1 MNETKGGA
9 TVNNLSSPGSTTTT
23 WYDHLSPKE
32 RATKGLALFNLLPN
46 TFTFT
51 AAQKQAFKNNPNTN
65 TIATGR
71 FKQQRIN
78 FLIKAALT
86 GNAHQVERILQEG
99 AHINARNGY
108 GQTAYFCAC
117 WQGQQACMQL
127 LLQFGADLNIPSN
140 GNCLPRDVVPHAGT
154 NHGTGTN
161 NTGAP
166 IVVRPPV
173 VLLPKVPSCFHTSFN
188 LNESLLQQLEDKF
201 NLFQGQGERES
212 AAAFSSKK
220 NAKNAKNAENTNSV
234 SSEPHGER
242 HTDPE
247 RRWFCDEESLVSAAL
262 VQALVSS
269 GVVAAQ
275 TIAIV
280 PYMRFLYYD
289 EPGQQLLPHTDAAK
303 YGVQSNTKSTH
314 TWIVYLSECHD
325 GGATQF
331 VQDITS
337 APPTVLASCSPC
349 RGRLLIFPHATPHA
363 GAVTG
368 TSPKLLLRGELI
380 WEGKEG
386 VAVADA
392 CSI

>member
-1 MNETKGGA
+1 MNETKGAA
-9 TVNNLSSPGSTTTT
+9 TDDLDSCAIAPPGTSSTT
-23 WYDHLSPKE
+23 WYDALSPKA
-32 RATKGLALFNLLPN
+32 RATKGLALFNHLPD

-51 AAQKQAFKNNPNTN
+51 AAQKQAFKNNRNPN

-86 GNAHQVERILQEG
+86 GNARQVERILSAG

-127 LLQFGADLNIPSN
+127 LLEFGADLNIPSN
-140 GNCLPRDVVPHAGT
+140 GNCLPMDVAPHGGTDTDAGGT
-154 NHGTGTN
+154 DTDAGGGTINTGTI

-166 IVVRPPV
+166 IVIRPPV
-173 VLLPKVPSCFHTSFN
+173 VLLPTVPSCFHTSFK

-220 NAKNAKNAENTNSV
+220 NATNAKNANSV

-269 GVVAAQ
+269 GVAAARN
-275 TIAIV
+275 IAIV

-303 YGVQSNTKSTH
+303 YG
-314 TWIVYLSECHD
+314 
-325 GGATQF
+325 A
-331 VQDITS
+331 
-337 APPTVLASCSPC
+337 A
-349 RGRLLIFPHATPHA
+349 LLICHA
-363 GAVTG
+363 GT
-368 TSPKLLLRGELI
+368 
-380 WEGKEG
+380 
-386 VAVADA
+386 
-392 CSI
+392 